1 MLKIFRRYLITGVII
16 WVPLVVTLLV
26 ARFLIRLMDRS
37 LVLIPP
43 AYRPEELLG
52 FGIPGLG
59 VLLTIAVLLLTGML
73 GANFVGRRFMTF
85 WESPVSYT
93 HLRAHET

>member
-1 MLKIFRRYLITGVII
+1 MLKVFRRYLITGIII

-43 AYRPEELLG
+43 AYRPEEVLG
-52 FGIPGLG
+52 FGIPLPC
-59 VLLTIAVLLLTGML
+59 
-73 GANFVGRRFMTF
+73 
-85 WESPVSYT
+85 WC
-93 HLRAHET
+93 